1 MPLLRRKRLSTALF
15 PRFEA
20 FTSVVREIE
29 LAKDALTTAVPTTR
43 LPGRPL
49 AEALHAFEERLQTAL
64 DAMPSWRCPE
74 LEGEWTACRAVV
86 EGALAAAE
94 RLRLEASHPAG
105 FEGLIGTIG
114 DLLDP
119 LDAFEAAADRF
130 RALRS

>member
-64 DAMPSWRCPE
+64 DGMPHWRASE
-74 LEGEWTACRAVV
+74 LETEWLACREAV
-86 EGALAAAE
+86 EGSLDAAE
-94 RLRLEASHPAG
+94 RLRLGAIDPAG